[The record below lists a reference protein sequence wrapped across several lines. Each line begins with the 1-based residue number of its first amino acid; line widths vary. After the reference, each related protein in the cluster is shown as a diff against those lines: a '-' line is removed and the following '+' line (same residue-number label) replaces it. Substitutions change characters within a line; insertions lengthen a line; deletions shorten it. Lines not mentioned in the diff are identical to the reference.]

1 MEQNR
6 HPQTFTF
13 VNLNVDSNVF
23 SRISSNQRVFNFV
36 DENNPPQEFEEH
48 TAIQRERNR
57 ETVELNERKVQRQT
71 PENERRRTS
80 HTCCFFENAI
90 SSQIGVCYDREQITR
105 STMKRIGL

>member
-13 VNLNVDSNVF
+13 VNFNVDSNVF

-36 DENNPPQEFEEH
+36 DENNPLREFEEH

-57 ETVELNERKVQRQT
+57 ETVELNESEVQRQT
-71 PENERRRTS
+71 PENERQV
-80 HTCCFFENAI
+80 EPYVI
-90 SSQIGVCYDREQITR
+90 EY
-105 STMKRIGL
+105 